1 MNAATRTFYSARM
14 AYAVARHGRLK
25 WRTSIAQGPLRFMR
39 IADIRQEYMR
49 AGLVEKDAAADPFK
63 QFDRWFHDALQAE
76 LPLPNAMTLA
86 TATAAGRPSARAVLL
101 KGVDAGGFVF
111 YTNYA
116 SRKAR
121 ELAANPHAA
130 LVFVWTELE
139 RQVRI
144 EGAIEKVS
152 AEESDEYFA
161 SRPLGSR
168 LGAWASP
175 QSMVLPG
182 RVALAAKVAAIVL
195 RYGKHPPR
203 PPHWGGYRVLPEAI
217 EFWQGRRSRLHDRLL
232 YTREAGGWNI
242 VRLAP

>member
-1 MNAATRTFYSARM
+1 MPHQLLS
-14 AYAVARHGRLK
+14 LD
-25 WRTSIAQGPLRFMR
+25 PLRFMR

-49 AGLVEKDAAADPFK
+49 AGLAEKNAAADPFA
-63 QFDRWFHDALQAE
+63 QFDRWFNDALQAD

-86 TATAAGRPSARAVLL
+86 TATATGRPSARQVLL

-121 ELAANPHAA
+121 ELAANPYAA
-130 LVFVWTELE
+130 LVFAWAELE

-144 EGAIEKVS
+144 EGVVEKVS
-152 AEESDEYFA
+152 GTESDAYFD

-175 QSMVLPG
+175 QSEVLPD
-182 RVALAAKVAAIVL
+182 RLTLATKVAAIVL
-195 RYGKHPPR
+195 RYGKRPPR
-203 PPHWGGYRVLPEAI
+203 PPHWGGYRLLPEAI
-217 EFWQGRRSRLHDRLL
+217 DFWQGRKNRLHDRLL
-232 YTREAGGWNI
+232 YTKQAGGWKI
-242 VRLAP
+242 ARLAP